1 MRFGSQRSS
10 AEVPILAGPGLNEE
24 WLTRQPPPVSEHGQ
38 VVLERN
44 GYQVDQ
50 RRQFLMAIMA
60 DGRRVA
66 VPVDY
71 VRIQFTGN
79 EPL

>member
-1 MRFGSQRSS
+1 
-10 AEVPILAGPGLNEE
+10 L
-24 WLTRQPPPVSEHGQ
+24 

-50 RRQFLMAIMA
+50 RRQYLTATLA

-66 VPVDY
+66 FPVDH
-71 VRIQFTGN
+71 VRIQYRGN